1 MSAPARPFL
10 AHLEFMRALAIV
22 FVVFT
27 HIPSNKHSVDAL
39 DAHEVLAA
47 FFTNG
52 TTLFVFIAGY
62 LFAYLTR
69 RLDYPS
75 YLGKKILWVILPYFL
90 VTTAMLA
97 YRWQM
102 QQVTPTFYYG
112 DWLTR
117 LEYLIWIYAR
127 GWYVLGPLWFVPMIA
142 LFYLA
147 APLFQFFIRH
157 RAGACLLPVTL
168 ALSVFTFRSYYNDNP
183 LLSFV
188 HFFGIYH
195 LGVMIGAHREKVE
208 NWLADSRTL
217 WVFGLF
223 CAISYGLLLAYW
235 NEQRLAYFEE
245 YFNGGNIMANFSQL
259 QKISFTLFC
268 LGLAARYLRQRYRMV
283 QSLAECS
290 FGIFFIHYVLIHI
303 LQRAGWM
310 KHTGF
315 WPYLLHGIAILLSSW
330 VLVRIIQIA
339 LGKRS
344 RYLIGC

>member
-1 MSAPARPFL
+1 
-10 AHLEFMRALAIV
+10 MRALAIV

-27 HIPSNKHSVDAL
+27 HIPSNKHTVDAI
-39 DAHEVLAA
+39 DAHEALAA

-69 RLDYPS
+69 RLDYKN
-75 YLGKKILWVILPYFL
+75 YLGKKILWVILPYCF
-90 VTTAMLA
+90 VTTAMLI

-102 QQVTPTFYYG
+102 QQVAPNFYYG

-117 LEYLIWIYAR
+117 LEYLLWIYSR

-147 APLFQFFIRH
+147 APLFHWFARH
-157 RAGACLLPVTL
+157 RAGIWLLPFTL
-168 ALSVFTFRSYYNDNP
+168 GVSVLTFRSFYNDNP

-188 HFFGIYH
+188 HFFGVYH
-195 LGVMIGAHREKVE
+195 LGVMIGAQREKVE
-208 NWLADSRTL
+208 SWLADTRML
-217 WVFGLF
+217 WICGLF
-223 CAISYGLLLAYW
+223 CAISYGLLLW
-235 NEQRLAYFEE
+235 DWPWQRLSYFEE
-245 YFNGGNIMANFSQL
+245 YFEGAPLMANYSQL
-259 QKISFTLFC
+259 QKISFTLLC
-268 LGLAARYLRQRYRMV
+268 LGLSARYFTQRNRLV

-290 FGIFFIHYVLIHI
+290 FGIFFTHYALIHI

-315 WPYLLHGIAILLSSW
+315 WPYLFYGTAILLGSW
-330 VLVRIIQIA
+330 VLVTLIRLI
-339 LGKRS
+339 LRKHS